1 MLQIIYG
8 IQIKL
13 EFKFVYK
20 QEQGIWLGKYQMQ
33 FITPSSSFE
42 NS

>member
-13 EFKFVYK
+13 EFKFVDK
-20 QEQGIWLGKYQMQ
+20 QEQGFWLGKYQM
-33 FITPSSSFE
+33 
-42 NS
+42 

>member
-13 EFKFVYK
+13 EFKFVDK
-20 QEQGIWLGKYQMQ
+20 QKQAFRLGKYQM
-33 FITPSSSFE
+33 
-42 NS
+42 